1 MTEPDDDEKIVRTL
15 KEGTDGIDEI
25 LVADPPP
32 PDDHPEASLYL
43 AFPGFHVLLEK
54 RCHQAKYSQG
64 DKKIVDA
71 HVGFTPEGA
80 SDSPKND
87 EPPWQE
93 HLDHVGD
100 HQSPIY
106 AYPFA
111 HQESMKLI

>member
-1 MTEPDDDEKIVRTL
+1 LTEPDDYKKIVRTL

-25 LVADPPP
+25 LVADPPS
-32 PDDHPEASLYL
+32 PDDHSEASLYL
-43 AFPGFHVLLEK
+43 AFPSFHVLLEK
-54 RCHQAKYSQG
+54 RGHQAKYSQG

-87 EPPWQE
+87 EPPRQE
-93 HLDHVGD
+93 HLDHVRD

-106 AYPFA
+106 TCPFT